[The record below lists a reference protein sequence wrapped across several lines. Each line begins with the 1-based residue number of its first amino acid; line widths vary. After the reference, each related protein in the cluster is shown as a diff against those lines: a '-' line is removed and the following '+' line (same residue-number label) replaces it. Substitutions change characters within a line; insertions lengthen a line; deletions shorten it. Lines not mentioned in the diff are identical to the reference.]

1 MKKIFKYGCGCLGA
15 VIGLIILLLILAVSC
30 DSDSS
35 VDQKKISQNNDSG
48 ELFDGVDP
56 EIDSQLKW
64 EKKGPQGFLQ
74 ESARQHVKNFLKQR
88 GIKQGLHT
96 SSNICC
102 EIIDLGF
109 TEREY
114 RHIQLYKKQ
123 IELKAF
129 MQYLDALSKYLNE
142 NTEVSKD
149 ITSKEIKESIQST
162 SSIKWGEFDF
172 FSTEI
177 AKSANDTVKSKG
189 VHSSYAEKLV
199 LSKNGNKLI
208 SYTLDSQGERF
219 NMPRMMIRGMAAY
232 DELIRNFLKYHPGAV
247 KLEYSAWSWDEKNK
261 CGEFA
266 LALVLDISSFKK
278 AK

>member
-35 VDQKKISQNNDSG
+35 VDQKKISQNNHSG

-74 ESARQHVKNFLKQR
+74 ESARQHVKNFLKQQ

-129 MQYLDALSKYLNE
+129 MWYLDTLKYLNE
-142 NTEVSKD
+142 NMEVSKD

-172 FSTEI
+172 SSTEI
-177 AKSANDTVKSKG
+177 ANDTEKSNG
-189 VHSSYAEKLV
+189 VHTSFAKKLV

-232 DELIRNFLKYHPGAV
+232 DEFIRNFLKHHPGAV
-247 KLEYSAWSWDEKNK
+247 KFEYSAWSWDEKNK
-261 CGEFA
+261 QGEFA

>member
-48 ELFDGVDP
+48 DLFDGVDP

-64 EKKGPQGFLQ
+64 EKKSPQEFLQ
-74 ESARQHVKNFLKQR
+74 ESARQHVKNFLKQQ

-129 MQYLDALSKYLNE
+129 MWYLDTLSKYLNE
-142 NTEVSKD
+142 NMEVSKD

-172 FSTEI
+172 SSTEI
-177 AKSANDTVKSKG
+177 ANDTEKSNG
-189 VHSSYAEKLV
+189 VHSSFAKKLV
-199 LSKNGNKLI
+199 LSKNGSKLI
-208 SYTLDSQGERF
+208 TYTVNSKGERF

-261 CGEFA
+261 QGEFA
-266 LALVLDISSFKK
+266 LALVLDFSSFKK

>member
-48 ELFDGVDP
+48 DLFDDIDP

-64 EKKGPQGFLQ
+64 EKKSPQEFLQ
-74 ESARQHVKNFLKQR
+74 ESARQHVKNFLKQQ

-129 MQYLDALSKYLNE
+129 MWYLDTLSEYLNE
-142 NTEVSKD
+142 NVKARKD

-172 FSTEI
+172 SSTEI
-177 AKSANDTVKSKG
+177 ANDTEKSNG
-189 VHSSYAEKLV
+189 VHSSFAKKLV
-199 LSKNGNKLI
+199 LSKNGSKLI
-208 SYTLDSQGERF
+208 TYTVNSKGERF

-261 CGEFA
+261 QGEFA
-266 LALVLDISSFKK
+266 LALVLDFSSFKK

>member
-15 VIGLIILLLILAVSC
+15 VIGLIILLLIIAVSC

-35 VDQKKISQNNDSG
+35 VDQKKISQNNDSV
-48 ELFDGVDP
+48 EWFDGVDP

-74 ESARQHVKNFLKQR
+74 ESARQHVKNFLKQQ

-102 EIIDLGF
+102 EIVDLGF

-129 MQYLDALSKYLNE
+129 MWYLDTLSKYLNE
-142 NTEVSKD
+142 NMEVSKD

-172 FSTEI
+172 SSTEI
-177 AKSANDTVKSKG
+177 ANDTEKSNG
-189 VHSSYAEKLV
+189 VHTSSFAKKLV
-199 LSKNGNKLI
+199 LSKNGSKLI
-208 SYTLDSQGERF
+208 TYTVNSKGERF

-261 CGEFA
+261 QGEFA

>member
-15 VIGLIILLLILAVSC
+15 VIGLIILLLVIAVSC

-48 ELFDGVDP
+48 DLFDGVDP

-64 EKKGPQGFLQ
+64 EKKSPQEFLQ
-74 ESARQHVKNFLKQR
+74 ESARQHVKNFLKQQ

-129 MQYLDALSKYLNE
+129 MWYLDTLSKYLNE
-142 NTEVSKD
+142 NMEVSKD

-172 FSTEI
+172 SSTEI
-177 AKSANDTVKSKG
+177 ANDTEKSNG
-189 VHSSYAEKLV
+189 VHSSFAKKLV
-199 LSKNGNKLI
+199 LSKNGSKLI
-208 SYTLDSQGERF
+208 TYTVNSKGERF

-261 CGEFA
+261 QGEFA
-266 LALVLDISSFKK
+266 LALVLDFSSFKK

>member
-48 ELFDGVDP
+48 DLFDGVDP

-64 EKKGPQGFLQ
+64 EKKSPQEFLQ
-74 ESARQHVKNFLKQR
+74 ESARQHVKNFLKQQ

-129 MQYLDALSKYLNE
+129 MWYLDTLSKYLNE
-142 NTEVSKD
+142 NMEVSKD

-172 FSTEI
+172 SSTEI
-177 AKSANDTVKSKG
+177 ANDTEKSNG
-189 VHSSYAEKLV
+189 VHTSSFAKKLV
-199 LSKNGNKLI
+199 LSKNGSKLI
-208 SYTLDSQGERF
+208 TYTVNSKGERF

-261 CGEFA
+261 QGEFA
-266 LALVLDISSFKK
+266 LALVLDFSSFKK

>member
-1 MKKIFKYGCGCLGA
+1 MKKIFKYGCGCLGV
-15 VIGLIILLLILAVSC
+15 VIGLIILLLIIAVSC

-48 ELFDGVDP
+48 EWFDGVDP

-64 EKKGPQGFLQ
+64 EKKCPQGFLQ
-74 ESARQHVKNFLKQR
+74 ESARQHVKNFLKQQ
-88 GIKQGLHT
+88 GIKQGHDT
-96 SSNICC
+96 SSNLCC

-129 MQYLDALSKYLNE
+129 MWYLDTLSKYLNE
-142 NTEVSKD
+142 NMEVSKD
-149 ITSKEIKESIQST
+149 ITSKENKESIQST

-172 FSTEI
+172 SSTEI
-177 AKSANDTVKSKG
+177 ANDTKKSNG
-189 VHSSYAEKLV
+189 VHTSFAKKLV
-199 LSKNGNKLI
+199 LSKNGSKLI
-208 SYTLDSQGERF
+208 SYTLDSKGERF
-219 NMPRMMIRGMAAY
+219 NMSQMNIRGIAAY
-232 DELIRNFLKYHPGAV
+232 DELIRNFLKHHPGAV

-261 CGEFA
+261 QGEFA
-266 LALVLDISSFKK
+266 LLMVLDFNKIQKVK
-278 AK
+278 

>member
-15 VIGLIILLLILAVSC
+15 VIGLIILLLIIAVSC

-35 VDQKKISQNNDSG
+35 VDQKKISQNNDSV
-48 ELFDGVDP
+48 EWFDGVDP

-74 ESARQHVKNFLKQR
+74 ESARQHVKNFLKQQ
-88 GIKQGLHT
+88 GIKQGHDT
-96 SSNICC
+96 SSNLFCAIEDC
-102 EIIDLGF
+102 GF
-109 TEREY
+109 TGREY

-129 MQYLDALSKYLNE
+129 MQYLDTLSKYLNG
-142 NTEVSKD
+142 NMEVSKD

-162 SSIKWGEFDF
+162 SSMKWGDFDF
-172 FSTEI
+172 SCVAIATGTSFSKE
-177 AKSANDTVKSKG
+177 
-189 VHSSYAEKLV
+189 LV
-199 LSKNGNKLI
+199 LSKNGSKLI
-208 SYTLDSQGERF
+208 TYTVNSKGERF
-219 NMPRMMIRGMAAY
+219 NMQRMKIRGLAAY

-261 CGEFA
+261 QGEFA
-266 LALVLDISSFKK
+266 LALVLDISSFKR
-278 AK
+278 

>member
-1 MKKIFKYGCGCLGA
+1 MKKIFKYGCGCLGV
-15 VIGLIILLLILAVSC
+15 VIGLIILLLIIAVSC

-56 EIDSQLKW
+56 DKELLLKW
-64 EKKGPQGFLQ
+64 EKKSPQGFLQ
-74 ESARQHVKNFLKQR
+74 ESARKHVENFLEQQ
-88 GIKQGLHT
+88 GIKQGPDT
-96 SSNICC
+96 SSELVCAVV
-102 EIIDLGF
+102 DYGF

-129 MQYLDALSKYLNE
+129 MWYLDTLSEYLYKNL
-142 NTEVSKD
+142 EV
-149 ITSKEIKESIQST
+149 TSEEIKSST
-162 SSIKWGEFDF
+162 SMKWGDFDF
-172 FSTEI
+172 SGTTI
-177 AKSANDTVKSKG
+177 TNDTEKSNG
-189 VHSSYAEKLV
+189 VHTSTSFAKKLV

-261 CGEFA
+261 QGEFA
-266 LALVLDISSFKK
+266 LALVLDLSSSKK

>member
-15 VIGLIILLLILAVSC
+15 VIGLIILLLIIAVSC

-48 ELFDGVDP
+48 DLFDGVDP

-64 EKKGPQGFLQ
+64 EKKSPQEFLQ
-74 ESARQHVKNFLKQR
+74 ESARQHVKNFLEQQ
-88 GIKQGLHT
+88 GIKVGPDT
-96 SSNICC
+96 SSNLVCAVVDY
-102 EIIDLGF
+102 EF

-129 MQYLDALSKYLNE
+129 MWYLNRLSDYLNKKMELSKNM
-142 NTEVSKD
+142 
-149 ITSKEIKESIQST
+149 TSEEIKSST
-162 SSIKWGEFDF
+162 SMKWGDFDF
-172 FSTEI
+172 SGTTI
-177 AKSANDTVKSKG
+177 TNDTKNSNG
-189 VHSSYAEKLV
+189 VHTSVAIKLV
-199 LSKNGNKLI
+199 LSKNGNKFI
-208 SYTLDSQGERF
+208 SYTSDSQGERF

-247 KLEYSAWSWDEKNK
+247 KFEYSAWSWDEKNK
-261 CGEFA
+261 QGEFA
-266 LALVLDISSFKK
+266 LALVLYLSSSKK

>member
-48 ELFDGVDP
+48 DLFDGVDP

-64 EKKGPQGFLQ
+64 EKKSPQEFLQ
-74 ESARQHVKNFLKQR
+74 ESARQHVKNFLKQQ
-88 GIKQGLHT
+88 GIKQGHDT
-96 SSNICC
+96 SSNLFCAIEDC
-102 EIIDLGF
+102 GF
-109 TEREY
+109 TGREY

-129 MQYLDALSKYLNE
+129 MWYLDTLSKYLNE
-142 NTEVSKD
+142 NMEVSKD

-172 FSTEI
+172 SSTEI
-177 AKSANDTVKSKG
+177 ANDTEKSNG
-189 VHSSYAEKLV
+189 VHSSFAKKLV
-199 LSKNGNKLI
+199 LSKNGSKLI
-208 SYTLDSQGERF
+208 TYTVNSKGERF
-219 NMPRMMIRGMAAY
+219 NMQRMKIRGLAAY

-261 CGEFA
+261 QGEFA
-266 LALVLDISSFKK
+266 LALVLDFSSFKK

>member
-1 MKKIFKYGCGCLGA
+1 MKKIFKYGCGCLGV
-15 VIGLIILLLILAVSC
+15 VIGLIILLLVIAVSC

-35 VDQKKISQNNDSG
+35 KDQKKISQNNDSG

-56 EIDSQLKW
+56 DKELLLKW
-64 EKKGPQGFLQ
+64 EKKSPQGFLQ
-74 ESARQHVKNFLKQR
+74 ESARQHVKNFLKQQ
-88 GIKQGLHT
+88 GIKQGHDTL
-96 SSNICC
+96 SNLFCAVV
-102 EIIDLGF
+102 DYGF

-123 IELKAF
+123 IELNAF
-129 MQYLDALSKYLNE
+129 MRYLDTLSKYLNK

-172 FSTEI
+172 SSTEI
-177 AKSANDTVKSKG
+177 ANDTVKSNG
-189 VHSSYAEKLV
+189 VHSSFAKKLV
-199 LSKNGNKLI
+199 FSKNGSNLI
-208 SYTLDSQGERF
+208 TYTLNSKGERV
-219 NMPRMMIRGMAAY
+219 NVSQMMIRGMAAY

-247 KLEYSAWSWDEKNK
+247 KLEYSAWSWNEKNK
-261 CGEFA
+261 RGEFV

>member
-48 ELFDGVDP
+48 DLFDDIDP

-64 EKKGPQGFLQ
+64 EKKSPQEFLQ
-74 ESARQHVKNFLKQR
+74 ESARQHVKNFLKQQ

-96 SSNICC
+96 ASNICC

-129 MQYLDALSKYLNE
+129 MWYLDTLSKYLNE
-142 NTEVSKD
+142 NMEVSKD

-172 FSTEI
+172 SSTEI
-177 AKSANDTVKSKG
+177 ANDTEKSNG
-189 VHSSYAEKLV
+189 VHSSFAKKLV
-199 LSKNGNKLI
+199 LSKNGSKLI
-208 SYTLDSQGERF
+208 TYTVNSKGERF

-261 CGEFA
+261 QGEFA
-266 LALVLDISSFKK
+266 LALVLDFSSFKK

>member
-74 ESARQHVKNFLKQR
+74 ESARQHVKNFLEQQ
-88 GIKQGLHT
+88 GIKLGFHI
-96 SSNICC
+96 SSNLFCAVV
-102 EIIDLGF
+102 DYGF

-129 MQYLDALSKYLNE
+129 MWYLDTLKYLNE
-142 NTEVSKD
+142 NMEVSKD

-172 FSTEI
+172 SSTEI
-177 AKSANDTVKSKG
+177 ANDTEKSNG
-189 VHSSYAEKLV
+189 VHTSFAKKLV
-199 LSKNGNKLI
+199 LSKNGSNLI
-208 SYTLDSQGERF
+208 TYTSNSKGERF

-261 CGEFA
+261 QGEFA

>member
-15 VIGLIILLLILAVSC
+15 VIGLIILLLVIAVSC

-48 ELFDGVDP
+48 ELFDGVVPDK
-56 EIDSQLKW
+56 ELLLKW
-64 EKKGPQGFLQ
+64 EKKSPQGFLQ
-74 ESARQHVKNFLKQR
+74 ESARKHVKNFLEQQ
-88 GIKQGLHT
+88 GLKQGHDT

-102 EIIDLGF
+102 YIVDLGF

-129 MQYLDALSKYLNE
+129 MWYLDTLSKYLNE
-142 NTEVSKD
+142 NMEVSKD
-149 ITSKEIKESIQST
+149 ITSKEIKENIQST

-177 AKSANDTVKSKG
+177 ANDTEKSNG
-189 VHSSYAEKLV
+189 VHTSSFAKKLV
-199 LSKNGNKLI
+199 LSKNGSKLI
-208 SYTLDSQGERF
+208 TYTVNSKGERF

-261 CGEFA
+261 QGEFA

>member
-48 ELFDGVDP
+48 DLFDGVDP

-64 EKKGPQGFLQ
+64 EKKSPQEFLQ
-74 ESARQHVKNFLKQR
+74 ESARQHVKNFLKQQ

-129 MQYLDALSKYLNE
+129 MWYLDTLSKYLNE
-142 NTEVSKD
+142 NMEVSKD

-172 FSTEI
+172 YSTEI
-177 AKSANDTVKSKG
+177 ANDTEKSNG
-189 VHSSYAEKLV
+189 VHSSFAKKLV
-199 LSKNGNKLI
+199 LSKNGSKLI
-208 SYTLDSQGERF
+208 TYTVNSKGERF

-261 CGEFA
+261 QGEFA
-266 LALVLDISSFKK
+266 LALVLDSSSFKK